1 MALVGG
7 ELDLDRAH
15 LDNINLDR
23 AELDVDVYL
32 RRELVE
38 RQDWVL
44 LYADLRY
51 FRAYNQFYGFV
62 AGEQML
68 KAFQAVLV
76 AQLPADCRCF
86 RVGGDEFLAFSH
98 SDRAEADASAICDR
112 WKQARQSF
120 YNSQDCQRGFLL
132 GNGRHGIGYRC
143 PLVRVCIGLVSH
155 HAYPEPLASIPDICS
170 AAVATNAL
178 ARSQRKSTYVTET
191 TLQQVLQEEAQSSP
205 ARQRAL
211 QLWLNAR
218 TPTGRVLAIESDAAL
233 ACLLQVRLE
242 LEGYGV
248 QVTSSPREA
257 VHLIAQQQLEVAI
270 VDADSP
276 LATCRYLRSA
286 MPLPDMRLVALTND
300 ADRIAVL
307 EAGADLYVPKP
318 FAMEDLLYWIDRLRQ
333 SHLKAVDAT
342 PYTARP
348 YSPLAAPAAP
358 ANGHSR

>member
-1 MALVGG
+1 
-7 ELDLDRAH
+7 
-15 LDNINLDR
+15 
-23 AELDVDVYL
+23 
-32 RRELVE
+32 
-38 RQDWVL
+38 
-44 LYADLRY
+44 
-51 FRAYNQFYGFV
+51 
-62 AGEQML
+62 
-68 KAFQAVLV
+68 
-76 AQLPADCRCF
+76 
-86 RVGGDEFLAFSH
+86 
-98 SDRAEADASAICDR
+98 
-112 WKQARQSF
+112 
-120 YNSQDCQRGFLL
+120 
-132 GNGRHGIGYRC
+132 
-143 PLVRVCIGLVSH
+143 
-155 HAYPEPLASIPDICS
+155 
-170 AAVATNAL
+170 
-178 ARSQRKSTYVTET
+178 
-191 TLQQVLQEEAQSSP
+191 
-205 ARQRAL
+205 
-211 QLWLNAR
+211 
-218 TPTGRVLAIESDAAL
+218 LAIESDAAL

-286 MPLPDMRLVALTND
+286 MPSPDMRLVALTND